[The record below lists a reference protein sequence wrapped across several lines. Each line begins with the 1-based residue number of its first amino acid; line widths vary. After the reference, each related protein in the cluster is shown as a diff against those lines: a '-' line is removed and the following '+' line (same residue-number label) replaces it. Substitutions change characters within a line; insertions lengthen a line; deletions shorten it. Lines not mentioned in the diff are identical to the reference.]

1 MKHFKSHT
9 HARHTTAT
17 PSGSAPQYRQNYQ
30 TTQFHNTL
38 AEQQQKAKR
47 RKSLFAL
54 AALVLAIISVTL
66 VAISMSQCGSSS
78 LRAVSVPEVETYVSP
93 YNWDGMVEQDGR
105 FIYSEDGEIK
115 SQVGIDI
122 SELQGSIDWN
132 AVAADGIS
140 FAMVRL
146 GNRGYTEGGLFADAN
161 AQYNLDEAQAA
172 GLACGAYFFSQATT
186 VEEAREEAD
195 MALQQLNGRSLE
207 LPVAF
212 DHESV
217 AEANARAN
225 NLDRETLTQCA
236 LAFCERIE
244 AGGYDVMIYGN
255 RNDLLRYN
263 LKELEGIPLWL
274 AEYDQPH
281 PTAQMDIVMW
291 QFSGSG
297 SVAGIN
303 TPVDMNLRFTDAL

>member
-1 MKHFKSHT
+1 MKDYKPHT
-9 HARHTTAT
+9 HARHTR
-17 PSGSAPQYRQNYQ
+17 PSSGAPSPHFRTTYQPAQPKNTLAYKQRAAKRRTSLVALVLLAGIAIAAAIGVTSMLQCSPSQTTSVSVPNAPQY
-30 TTQFHNTL
+30 
-38 AEQQQKAKR
+38 E
-47 RKSLFAL
+47 
-54 AALVLAIISVTL
+54 
-66 VAISMSQCGSSS
+66 
-78 LRAVSVPEVETYVSP
+78 SP
-93 YNWDGMVEQDGR
+93 YDWEGMAYENGR
-105 FIYSEDGEIK
+105 FVYSEDGEIK
-115 SQVGIDI
+115 SQLGIDI
-122 SELQGSIDWN
+122 SELQGNIDWP
-132 AVAADGIS
+132 AVANDGIA

-161 AQYNLDEAQAA
+161 AQFNLDEAQAA
-172 GLACGAYFFSQATT
+172 GLERGAYFFSQATT
-186 VEEAREEAD
+186 VDEAREEAD
-195 MALQQLNGRSLE
+195 VALQQLNGRELE

-236 LAFCERIE
+236 LAFCERIKE
-244 AGGYDVMIYGN
+244 GGYDVMIYGN
-255 RNDLLRYN
+255 RTDLLRYN
-263 LKELEGIPLWL
+263 LTELEGIPIWL

-281 PTAQMDIVMW
+281 PTAQMDFVMW